1 MSKVRLGLI
10 GSGGMARHHI
20 NVLQGVGDAELIA
33 IAEPSP
39 AQRDATLQR
48 FPHLQGVPFFDDY
61 HDMLEKVELDGVI
74 IVTPHTLHFEQAM
87 AALDKGLHVMI
98 EKPMVCT
105 VEHARILVRRIRE
118 TGKVGLI
125 AYQRH
130 YIPVY
135 RYVYEGIRRGEIGE
149 PHFVQALNLQNWMR
163 TTANTWRQ

>member
-20 NVLQGVGDAELIA
+20 NILQGIGEAELVA
-33 IAEPSP
+33 ITEPSQD
-39 AQRDATLQR
+39 QRNATIER

-61 HDMLEKVELDGVI
+61 RAMLDKVELDGVI
-74 IVTPHTLHFEQAM
+74 IVSPHTLHFQQAM
-87 AALDKGLHVMI
+87 DSLEKGLHVMI

-105 VEHARILVRRIRE
+105 VAHARTLVRKIRE
-118 TGKVGLI
+118 TGKVALI

-149 PHFVQALNLQNWMR
+149 VHFVQAINLQNW
-163 TTANTWRQ
+163 TS